1 MGRKRENEPSETA
14 PFQRVDWSSV
24 DGGRELGAEL
34 LTFVGASLLLGTLFA
49 FDVFVRAGSP
59 TFGFWDVSRLDW
71 LTMVAAAIV
80 LAYGVVPAVR
90 NADRVVG
97 FARRYP
103 REPLSLAALAWVVL
117 LGVVGAIGPLV
128 LAQPELDFSRARQ
141 PPAFTTVSMNFI
153 VTCVG
158 PVVENQCHGTLEHP
172 LGTTRAGESMLVWL
186 VYGARTAVQF
196 AVVSTAIMAP
206 IAIVVGTTTAYF
218 GGRVEALATRVLELQ
233 EAIPT
238 FIVYFLLVMFVGP
251 TLFVLVAV
259 YGLFNW
265 SGMALQIRQAARSE
279 KERPYIR
286 AARSAGASPL
296 SVIRRH
302 LVPNTAETL
311 VTQVTLMIPKLILVE
326 ALFSYLGLSGDQSF
340 SWGQLIQRGLK
351 WLGGSVDSLEGVWWV
366 ALLPTVAIALT
377 VVALNVVGDGIQSAY
392 EPRER

>member
-1 MGRKRENEPSETA
+1 MGTNRETESPEPA

-24 DGGRELGAEL
+24 DGGTELGPEL
-34 LTFVGASLLLGTLFA
+34 LTFVGTSVVLGGLLA

-59 TFGFWDVSRLDW
+59 TVGFWDVSRLDW
-71 LTMVAAAIV
+71 LTMGTACVV

-90 NADRVVG
+90 NADRLAR
-97 FARRYP
+97 FADRYP
-103 REPLSLAALAWVVL
+103 KDPLSLASLAWVLAL
-117 LGVVGAIGPLV
+117 LVVGAFGPLV
-128 LAQPELDFSRARQ
+128 FAQPELDFSQARQ
-141 PPAFTTVSMNFI
+141 PPAFTSVSTNYI

-158 PVVENQCHGTLEHP
+158 PVVENQCQGTLQHP
-172 LGTTRAGESMLVWL
+172 LGTTRAGESMVVWL

-196 AVVSTAIMAP
+196 ALVSTAIMAP
-206 IAIVVGTTTAYF
+206 IAIAVGTTTAYF
-218 GGRVEALATRVLELQ
+218 GGRVDALATRVLELQ
-233 EAIPT
+233 EAVPT

-279 KERPYIR
+279 KERPYVQ
-286 AARSAGASPL
+286 AARGAGASPL
-296 SVIRRH
+296 SIIRRH
-302 LVPNTAETL
+302 VVPNTAETL

-326 ALFSYLGLSGDQSF
+326 ALFSFLGLSGDQSF

-351 WLGGSVDSLEGVWWV
+351 WLGGSADSLEGMWWIAV
-366 ALLPTVAIALT
+366 LPTLLIVVT
-377 VVALNVVGDGIQSAY
+377 VVSLNVVGDGIQTAY